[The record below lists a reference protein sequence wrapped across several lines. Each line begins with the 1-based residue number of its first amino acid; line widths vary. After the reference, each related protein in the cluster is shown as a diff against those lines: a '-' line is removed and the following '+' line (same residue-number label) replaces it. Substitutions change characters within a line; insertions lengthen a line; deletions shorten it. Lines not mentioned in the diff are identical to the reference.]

1 MTYLGAQVKGRETAD
16 YILTEGN
23 GSISREEIVIAQSG
37 VIEPGTVLGQ
47 VTATKKYV
55 ALDVAQT
62 DGSQV
67 AVAVNYARIDATNGD
82 VPCVISA
89 RDSELKK
96 DQLIWPAG
104 ITEPQKAAAIA
115 QLEAKHLIVR

>member
-16 YILTEGN
+16 YIKTEGN
-23 GSISREEIVIAQSG
+23 GSISRAEVVFAQSG

-47 VTATKKYV
+47 VTATKKYAV
-55 ALDVAQT
+55 LDVAET

-82 VPCVISA
+82 VAGVISA

-115 QLEAKHLIVR
+115 QLEVKHLIVR

>member
-23 GSISREEIVIAQSG
+23 GSISREEIVFAQSG

-47 VTATKKYV
+47 VTATKKYAV
-55 ALDVAQT
+55 LDVAET

-82 VPCVISA
+82 VAGVISA

-115 QLEAKHLIVR
+115 QLEVKHLIVR